1 MKDCLEH
8 KQVDL
13 ARIIQ
18 AGTLQLDLMKIQ
30 SSL

>member
-13 ARIIQ
+13 DRITQ
-18 AGTLQLDLMKIQ
+18 AGTLLLDLMKIQ
-30 SSL
+30 YSL